1 MSGKTLMWLV
11 SLGIVKPKIVN
22 RVIIHQR
29 DSKEVEKAIA
39 NESVS
44 IRANLPAPLNNSKNW
59 SAANLTGACPVK
71 CLPREMPAQ

>member
-29 DSKEVEKAIA
+29 DSKEEDEKPKKKI
-39 NESVS
+39 
-44 IRANLPAPLNNSKNW
+44 
-59 SAANLTGACPVK
+59 G
-71 CLPREMPAQ
+71 

>member
-1 MSGKTLMWLV
+1 MSGKTLMCLV

-39 NESVS
+39 
-44 IRANLPAPLNNSKNW
+44 
-59 SAANLTGACPVK
+59 
-71 CLPREMPAQ
+71 